1 MTKTVLTIDDSRAIR
16 DMVSATLSGA
26 GYRVIAAEN
35 GAEGL
40 KQLRADQVALV
51 IVDLHMPV
59 MNGFDFIL
67 NARKDPKGAG
77 VPIIMLTT
85 ETKPEMKAQGKAAGA
100 TGWLNKPFD
109 ADMLISVARKLV
121 G

>member
-26 GYRVIAAEN
+26 GYRVIEAEN
-35 GAEGL
+35 GSEGL

-51 IVDLHMPV
+51 IVDLNMPV

-67 NARKDPKGAG
+67 HARKDPKGAG